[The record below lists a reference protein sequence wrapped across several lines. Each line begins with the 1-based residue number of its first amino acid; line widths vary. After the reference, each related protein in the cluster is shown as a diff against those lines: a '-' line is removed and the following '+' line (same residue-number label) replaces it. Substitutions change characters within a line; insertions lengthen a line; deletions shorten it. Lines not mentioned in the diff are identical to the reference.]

1 MYVPLEGRLV
11 LGIIKGSNLRAM
23 DLNGSSGIKMHPLH
37 FIPSPIFSIVS
48 NYKLKD
54 PYTKIWL
61 HHRGQRT
68 EKKKTAV
75 KKNTLNPEFNEQFEF
90 YIPMEKL
97 KDYTLEV
104 IVMDKDRIGRNECI
118 GKVSFHLASVIFI

>member
-1 MYVPLEGRLV
+1 M
-11 LGIIKGSNLRAM
+11 
-23 DLNGSSGIKMHPLH
+23 
-37 FIPSPIFSIVS
+37 
-48 NYKLKD
+48 
-54 PYTKIWL
+54 WL
-61 HHRGQRT
+61 HYRGQRT

-97 KDYTLEV
+97 KDYTLEI

-118 GKVSFHLASVIFI
+118 GKVIHRYMIITMKFPSLYRLC

>member
-11 LGIIKGSNLRAM
+11 LGVIKASNLRAM
-23 DLNGSSGIKMHPLH
+23 DINGSS
-37 FIPSPIFSIVS
+37 
-48 NYKLKD
+48 D

-61 HHRGQRT
+61 HYRGQRT
-68 EKKKTAV
+68 EKKKTPV

-97 KDYTLEV
+97 KDYTLEI

-118 GKVSFHLASVIFI
+118 GKVFFVNFESQQNISYRLLI

>member
-1 MYVPLEGRLV
+1 
-11 LGIIKGSNLRAM
+11 M
-23 DLNGSSGIKMHPLH
+23 DINGSSGNFYTL
-37 FIPSPIFSIVS
+37 FSPERSVIYIS
-48 NYKLKD
+48 D
-54 PYTKIWL
+54 PYTKVWL
-61 HHRGQRT
+61 HYRGQRT

-97 KDYTLEV
+97 KDYTLEI

-118 GKVSFHLASVIFI
+118 GKVLF